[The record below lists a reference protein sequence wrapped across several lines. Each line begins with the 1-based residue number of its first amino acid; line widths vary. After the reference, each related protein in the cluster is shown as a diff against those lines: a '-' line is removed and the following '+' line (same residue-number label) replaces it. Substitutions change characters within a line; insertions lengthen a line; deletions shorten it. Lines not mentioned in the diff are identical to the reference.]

1 MAHISKALLD
11 LVPVSPIP
19 RFTVSGINGL
29 SIRKLKSDKMKPM
42 TIGNIRIERPL
53 ILAPLAGITNL
64 PFRLVCRKG
73 GAGMVWAEMISS
85 RAFHFGDRRTMDM
98 AVFHDKE
105 HPVAAQIFG
114 RDPNEMAEAARFLED
129 RGADIVDINMGCPV
143 KKILKSGSG
152 VQLMREPE
160 LASSIV
166 AKVVRAVKVPV
177 TVKFRLGW
185 SEEEINYIQLGKAF
199 EEEGAAG
206 LVLHPRTRA
215 QGFTGTA
222 RWEAIGEL
230 VDAVSVPVIGS
241 GDVDTVEEA
250 ARMMSTT
257 ACAGVM
263 VGRGALGKPW
273 IFESMHA
280 YITGNNVLEME
291 NFRPELVQMHL
302 SLLLEYLPGKRSV
315 GHLRKHLA
323 WYSRGF
329 PEGATFRRE
338 INGLPEAR
346 DIVALAEEYFGIK
359 VDR

>member
-1 MAHISKALLD
+1 M
-11 LVPVSPIP
+11 
-19 RFTVSGINGL
+19 
-29 SIRKLKSDKMKPM
+29 
-42 TIGNIRIERPL
+42 

-85 RAFHFGDRRTMDM
+85 RAFHFRDRRTKDM
-98 AVFHDKE
+98 AVFHGEE
-105 HPVAAQIFG
+105 HPVAAQVFG
-114 RDPNEMAEAARFLED
+114 RDPDEMAEAARFLEG
-129 RGADIVDINMGCPV
+129 RGAAIVDINMGCPV

-160 LASSIV
+160 LARSIV
-166 AKVVRAVKVPV
+166 AKVVRAVQVPV

-185 SEEEINYIQLGKAF
+185 SGEEVNYLDLGKTF

-206 LVLHPRTRA
+206 LVLHPRTRT

-230 VDAVSVPVIGS
+230 VEAVHIPVIGS
-241 GDVDTVEEA
+241 GDVATGEEA
-250 ARMMSTT
+250 ARMLSTT
-257 ACAGVM
+257 GCAGVM

-273 IFESMHA
+273 IFDSIHA
-280 YITGNNVLEME
+280 YITGTETE
-291 NFRPELVQMHL
+291 SYDKFRPELVQMHL
-302 SLLLEYLPGKRSV
+302 GLLLEHLPGRRSV

-329 PEGATFRRE
+329 PGSTGFRRE
-338 INGLPEAR
+338 INGLPEAK
-346 DIVALAEEYFGIK
+346 DIVKLAEEFLNLK
-359 VDR
+359 